1 MIDCNRA
8 RKLMPWYANGTLLSD
23 EAQEMA
29 AHLAGCAACRDEF
42 ATTLRLSL
50 EVNRAIS
57 HLPGAPDTVRNRILP
72 SRVVPVAQVD
82 LGSFLLGFSLGLSIK
97 GSKVPVNGD
106 LHLLGRRMNL
116 FKA

>member
-1 MIDCNRA
+1 MIDCHHVRE
-8 RKLMPWYANGTLLSD
+8 LMPWYATGTLPPAA
-23 EAQEMA
+23 AQEVA
-29 AHLAGCAACRDEF
+29 AHLAECAACRDEF
-42 ATTLRLSL
+42 AVTLRLSL
-50 EVNRAIS
+50 EVNKAIS
-57 HLPGAPDTVRNRILP
+57 HLPGAPDAVR
-72 SRVVPVAQVD
+72 SRVVPTREVPVARVD